1 MVQKDKPLKGV
12 LALRS
17 EEVNVRL
24 ELQLEDVLLVN
35 AVRLVGGADRVAEQ
49 REAGQREVVL
59 QNQTRRVYS
68 RPPAFPPGRG
78 GA

>member
-1 MVQKDKPLKGV
+1 MTARSVPLKGV

-35 AVRLVGGADRVAEQ
+35 AVRLLGGADRVAQQ
-49 REAGQREVVL
+49 REAGQRKIVL
-59 QNQTRRVYS
+59 QTN
-68 RPPAFPPGRG
+68 AGH
-78 GA
+78 